1 MGASNATSGAPEASP
16 HRVSGV
22 NSLRPDDAAL
32 ISGSPR
38 PRAPQSP
45 LGVDGDLATLPQ
57 GVTMTSRRTLLSS
70 LAVAATLALP
80 LSAHAQQFFRIGTG
94 GTAGTYYPVGGMIA
108 NAVSQPG
115 KIVAT
120 AQASNGSVAN
130 VSAIA
135 GGSMESGFSQADVAT
150 WAQKGTGLYEG
161 KPNVPGLRLIANLYP
176 ESVHVVVRKGSG
188 IKTVADLKGKR
199 VALDEPGSGTLVNAR
214 AILAA
219 YGIKEAD
226 IKPEYI
232 KPNQAGDKMKDGS
245 LDAFFFTGGAPAG
258 AIAEL
263 ASAGSGID
271 ILPLDGKE
279 ADALRASSS
288 FFAPDLIAADTYKGV
303 GAVKTLAVGAQWVT
317 SDKADAATVYEVTKA
332 LFSAP
337 AQAQLAAGHAKG
349 KFITK
354 ENAIKGAGIP
364 FHPGAEKFYKEAGL
378 LK

>member
-1 MGASNATSGAPEASP
+1 MRFT
-16 HRVSGV
+16 
-22 NSLRPDDAAL
+22 
-32 ISGSPR
+32 
-38 PRAPQSP
+38 RAFSF
-45 LGVDGDLATLPQ
+45 
-57 GVTMTSRRTLLSS
+57 
-70 LAVAATLALP
+70 TLAL
-80 LSAHAQQFFRIGTG
+80 LAAASAAQAQQFFRIGTG

-115 KIVAT
+115 KIVVT

-130 VSAIA
+130 VNGIA
-135 GGSMESGFSQADVAT
+135 GGAMESGFSQADVAT
-150 WAQKGTGLYEG
+150 WGQKGTGIFEG

-176 ESVHVVVRKGSG
+176 ESVHVVVRKGAG

-214 AILAA
+214 AILLA
-219 YGIKEAD
+219 YGIKESD

-232 KPNQAGDKMKDGS
+232 KPNQAGDKMKDGA

-263 ASAGSGID
+263 ASAGSGIEL
-271 ILPLDGKE
+271 LPIDGKE
-279 ADALRASSS
+279 ADTLRANSG
-288 FFAPDLIAADTYKGV
+288 FFAPDVIAADTYKGV
-303 GAVKTLAVGAQWVT
+303 PAVKTLAVGAQWVT
-317 SDKADAATVYEVTKA
+317 SDKADANTVYEITKS
-332 LFSAP
+332 LFSDA
-337 AQAQLAAGHAKG
+337 AQKALAAGHAKG

-354 ENAIKGAGIP
+354 ENAVKGAGIP